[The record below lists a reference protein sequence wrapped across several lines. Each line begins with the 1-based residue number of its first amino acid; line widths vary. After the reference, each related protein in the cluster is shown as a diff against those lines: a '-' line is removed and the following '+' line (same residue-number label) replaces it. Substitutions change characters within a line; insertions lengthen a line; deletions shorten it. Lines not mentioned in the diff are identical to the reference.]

1 MLITIKTSKND
12 FIFKIL
18 FVYSIFQRDI
28 YPNLYY
34 SILNKINLFTPDSL
48 INILFCLLLF
58 AFLSLFYF
66 K

>member
-28 YPNLYY
+28 YPNL
-34 SILNKINLFTPDSL
+34 NKINLFTPDSL